1 MSLFFFQDCPIGFLH
16 DNNNGR
22 CYHFGS
28 TSMNFEE
35 ANEYCEENGGWLT
48 DIPNQES
55 LDFLISVKPYAH
67 PTLWIGAN
75 DIETVS
81 TYIEIHL
88 KYILIKLFS
97 HT

>member
-1 MSLFFFQDCPIGFLH
+1 MH
-16 DNNNGR
+16 DNGSGR

-35 ANEYCEENGGWLT
+35 ANDYCEEKGGWLA

-55 LDFLISVKPYAH
+55 LDFLVSVNPYSTK
-67 PTLWIGAN
+67 TLWIGAN

-81 TYIEIHL
+81 TL
-88 KYILIKLFS
+88 KFIKSKSFLMKLLS

>member
-1 MSLFFFQDCPIGFLH
+1 
-16 DNNNGR
+16 
-22 CYHFGS
+22 
-28 TSMNFEE
+28 MNFEE
-35 ANEYCEENGGWLT
+35 ANDYCEENGGWLA

-55 LDFLISVKPYAH
+55 LDFLLSVNPDLKKKFM
-67 PTLWIGAN
+67 WIGAN